1 MRLQIYRTQTAARAG
16 GDEPPG
22 AGAWARFGEETLLLS
37 DDAETPATR
46 APGRAA
52 PELERRVD
60 ATPDELYV
68 VVQNGRLFQQHNPDV
83 PVVHDRGRY
92 LLVKLNPPRAQKLA
106 SSHPTCFTVL
116 PLAGN
121 EVAFESRAAAA
132 APRRAPASFVRDAVN
147 RLERASLEAALTK
160 LVSFRTR
167 HSTSTDFS
175 RAATW
180 ARQQLNRMNFQT
192 RTQTVPLDGG
202 GNSRNVIADKAGA
215 GGGARRLVLV
225 TAHLDSINLEDGPAA
240 PAPGADDNASGSAG
254 LLEIA
259 RALSGFRNEHDLRF
273 VLFGGE
279 EQGLFGS
286 TRHVAGLTPAER
298 ARISAVVNMDMIGT
312 LNTQRRSFLV
322 EGAPVSRAVIEKVA
336 AAAAAFTQLAVE
348 TSLKAANSDH
358 VPFIRAGLPAVLA
371 IEGADN
377 TNDAVHSARDVPARI
392 NFDYSLEIL
401 RAVTGFVADEL
412 GEAA

>member
-1 MRLQIYRTQTAARAG
+1 MRLQIYKTPAASRAAG
-16 GDEPPG
+16 EGPPP

-37 DDAETPATR
+37 DDVEAPAAR
-46 APGRAA
+46 APARAA
-52 PELERRVD
+52 PEIERRVD

-92 LLVKLNPPRAQKLA
+92 LLVKLNAAHAEKLA
-106 SSHPTCFTVL
+106 SSHPTCFGVM

-121 EVAFESRAAAA
+121 EVVFESRAAET
-132 APRRAPASFVRDAVN
+132 PRRAPEAFVRDAVN
-147 RLERASLEAALTK
+147 RLQRASLEAAHAK

-167 HSTSTDFS
+167 HSTSTDFA

-180 ARQQLNRMNFQT
+180 ARQQLNRLNFQT

-225 TAHLDSINLEDGPAA
+225 TAHLDSVNLEDGPAA

-259 RALSGFRNEHDLRF
+259 RSLSALGNAHDLRL

-286 TRHVAGLTPAER
+286 TRHVAGLSAAER
-298 ARISAVVNMDMIGT
+298 SRISAVVNMDMIGT
-312 LNTQRRSFLV
+312 LNTQRRSLLV
-322 EGAPVSRAVIEKVA
+322 EGAPVSRAVIDKVA
-336 AAAAAFTQLAVE
+336 ASAAAFTQLAVE
-348 TSLKAANSDH
+348 TSLNAANSDH

-392 NFDYSLEIL
+392 DFDYSLEIL